1 MTTIFSSEAEN
12 LSWENTSLGSIN
24 SESEPFCHASEG
36 MQLESEP
43 SERRLARIF
52 LTDFE
57 KNLDQIPYT
66 FLIFCRTLY
75 CAMKKDRKKTIEILV
90 KRVYFS

>member
-1 MTTIFSSEAEN
+1 
-12 LSWENTSLGSIN
+12 
-24 SESEPFCHASEG
+24 